1 MSVAT
6 TPGASLGVGRVESTR
21 LAWAFVLS
29 ILVHVLLW
37 GGYTGSRRAFSWVQ
51 IHRPAWLLPLK
62 LIQKK
67 PTPPKKPAEIPVLTV
82 QEPPRMP
89 LQYVDVSSAQATT
102 EPPKNARFESSRN
115 SQAANPEIVK
125 ESDIPNITGDR
136 TDIVKADDVPRQD
149 RVALQPVIPPAAQPA
164 PQEQPE
170 EKPKPKPPPGDMT
183 VAKPDANPTKDD
195 GKAERPRP
203 RTIKEALARLPDS
216 SIPGRKMKQVG
227 GVRRRLEISAMDAR
241 ATLFGAYQERLVA
254 AIAQR
259 WYDLLDER
267 AYTMEN
273 GGKVVVHFS
282 LHYDGTVT
290 KVGIAE
296 NTTGAEVLGY
306 VCVKAIEDPAPYE
319 AWPSDMR
326 HEIARGVFDVKFTF
340 IY

>member
-1 MSVAT
+1 MAVAA
-6 TPGASLGVGRVESTR
+6 TPGESLREARVESTR
-21 LAWAFVLS
+21 LAWAFILS
-29 ILVHVLLW
+29 LVVHLMIW
-37 GGYTGSRRAFSWVQ
+37 GGYTGGKKAFSWARVN
-51 IHRPAWLLPLK
+51 RPSWLIPFK
-62 LIQKK
+62 LLQKK
-67 PTPPKKPAEIPVLTV
+67 PVPPPKVPEMPVLTL
-82 QEPPRMP
+82 EPPPRMP
-89 LQYVDVSSAQATT
+89 LQYVDVSAAQATP
-102 EPPKNARFESSRN
+102 EPPKNARYESSRN

-125 ESDIPNITGDR
+125 ESDIPNISGDR
-136 TDIVKADDVPRQD
+136 TDIVKADDVPRQE
-149 RVALQPVIPPAAQPA
+149 RVALQPIVPPVTPSA

-170 EKPKPKPPPGDMT
+170 EKPKPKPAPGDMT
-183 VAKPDANPTKDD
+183 IAKPDPNPTKED
-195 GKAERPRP
+195 GQADRPRP
-203 RTIKEALARLPDS
+203 RTIREALARLPDS

-290 KVGIAE
+290 KVSIAE

-306 VCVKAIEDPAPYE
+306 VCVKAIEEPAPYE
-319 AWPSDMR
+319 PWPTDMR